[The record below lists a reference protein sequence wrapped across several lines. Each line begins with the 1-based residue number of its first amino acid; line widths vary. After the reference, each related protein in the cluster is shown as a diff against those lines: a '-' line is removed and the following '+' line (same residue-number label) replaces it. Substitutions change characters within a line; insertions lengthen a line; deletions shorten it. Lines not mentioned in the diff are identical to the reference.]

1 MMCPRETSHEPR
13 NIAFLCCALPCVAAR
28 VPFAAA
34 SVGGHAMACPMRVW
48 LLVISGVVAAYLA
61 WTSSLFSG
69 ASLDEGCDDE
79 PASNGSRAGEGRER
93 KRGANKMSW
102 RDWGWFAIDGL
113 SGKYLYSVA
122 VNGDGKAGTRR
133 SARKTTA
140 RPRRD

>member
-1 MMCPRETSHEPR
+1 M
-13 NIAFLCCALPCVAAR
+13 
-28 VPFAAA
+28 PFAAA

>member
-1 MMCPRETSHEPR
+1 MRGVT
-13 NIAFLCCALPCVAAR
+13 VGAAR

-61 WTSSLFSG
+61 WTSSLFAG

-79 PASNGSRAGEGRER
+79 PTSNESQR

-122 VNGDGKAGTRR
+122 VNGDGKADKPRGTRR

>member
-1 MMCPRETSHEPR
+1 M
-13 NIAFLCCALPCVAAR
+13 
-28 VPFAAA
+28 PFAAA

-48 LLVISGVVAAYLA
+48 LLVISGIVAAYLA
-61 WTSSLFSG
+61 WTSSLFAG
-69 ASLDEGCDDE
+69 AALDEGGDDE
-79 PASNGSRAGEGRER
+79 PASNESQR
-93 KRGANKMSW
+93 KTGANKMSW

-122 VNGDGKAGTRR
+122 VNGDGKADKPRGTRR

>member
-1 MMCPRETSHEPR
+1 
-13 NIAFLCCALPCVAAR
+13 
-28 VPFAAA
+28 
-34 SVGGHAMACPMRVW
+34 MACPMRVW

-61 WTSSLFSG
+61 WTSSLFAG
-69 ASLDEGCDDE
+69 DSLDEGCDDE
-79 PASNGSRAGEGRER
+79 PTSNESQR

>member
-1 MMCPRETSHEPR
+1 
-13 NIAFLCCALPCVAAR
+13 
-28 VPFAAA
+28 
-34 SVGGHAMACPMRVW
+34 MACPMRVW

-102 RDWGWFAIDGL
+102 MDWGWFAIDGL

>member
-1 MMCPRETSHEPR
+1 MRGVT
-13 NIAFLCCALPCVAAR
+13 VGAAR

-48 LLVISGVVAAYLA
+48 LLVISGIVAAYLA
-61 WTSSLFSG
+61 WTSSLFAG

-79 PASNGSRAGEGRER
+79 PTSNESQR

>member
-1 MMCPRETSHEPR
+1 
-13 NIAFLCCALPCVAAR
+13 
-28 VPFAAA
+28 
-34 SVGGHAMACPMRVW
+34 MACPMRVW
-48 LLVISGVVAAYLA
+48 LLVISGIVAAYLA

-69 ASLDEGCDDE
+69 AALDEEVDDDE
-79 PASNGSRAGEGRER
+79 PASNESQR